1 MLEEARDKNGIN
13 VGNENKRKRPENA
26 NISKAVGYKKNH
38 AKLKGKD
45 VWRPADC

>member
-26 NISKAVGYKKNH
+26 NISKAVGYNKKPR
-38 AKLKGKD
+38 KIKGQ
-45 VWRPADC
+45 RCLEAG